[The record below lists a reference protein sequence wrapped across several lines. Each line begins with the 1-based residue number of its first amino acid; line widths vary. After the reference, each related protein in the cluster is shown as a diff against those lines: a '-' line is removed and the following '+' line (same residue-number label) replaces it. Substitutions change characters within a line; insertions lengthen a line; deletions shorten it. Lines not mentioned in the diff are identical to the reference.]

1 MFSNTETNLMITR
14 FDFSLLQS
22 AGAVSVRG
30 ESTRQS
36 TVRSVSSNKVDCL
49 KDVNGWGGGGSF
61 SLFLK
66 RTKLFI
72 LNKI

>member
-1 MFSNTETNLMITR
+1 MITR

-49 KDVNGWGGGGSF
+49 KDVNGWGGGGGGGG
-61 SLFLK
+61 SLSLILK
-66 RTKLFI
+66 RTKLFT

>member
-49 KDVNGWGGGGSF
+49 KDVNGWGGGGQ
-61 SLFLK
+61 SLVDFEADK
-66 RTKLFI
+66 TFHIK
-72 LNKI
+72 

>member
-49 KDVNGWGGGGSF
+49 KDVNGWGGGSL

>member
-1 MFSNTETNLMITR
+1 MITR

-49 KDVNGWGGGGSF
+49 KDVNGWGGGGAVSRCF
-61 SLFLK
+61 
-66 RTKLFI
+66 
-72 LNKI
+72 